1 MLKKKTYVEKCGLQG
16 SCKLFIHNFT
26 KNNTSP
32 QVLFQ
37 HLAIANQ
44 WDGSY
49 TMETLPGKGLNL
61 N

>member
-1 MLKKKTYVEKCGLQG
+1 MWRSVVYREVVGYL
-16 SCKLFIHNFT
+16 SAT

-32 QVLFQ
+32 QVLLQ